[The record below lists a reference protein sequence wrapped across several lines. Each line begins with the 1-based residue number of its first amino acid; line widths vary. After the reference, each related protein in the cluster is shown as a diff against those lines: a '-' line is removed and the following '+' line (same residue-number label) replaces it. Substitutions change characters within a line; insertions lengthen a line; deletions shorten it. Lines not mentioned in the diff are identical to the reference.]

1 MVQWLR
7 LHAPTAGGAS
17 SIPGERTKIL
27 HILQYGKKK
36 KKKKEQLKL
45 ANQPDMGLRG
55 ALVYCENS
63 NVSTWIL
70 EKVIHSGA
78 AGEQEK
84 RCGYET
90 LEKWRLFVTTA

>member
-1 MVQWLR
+1 MLPLQ
-7 LHAPTAGGAS
+7 
-17 SIPGERTKIL
+17 GERVPSLVRELRSCISCSMA
-27 HILQYGKKK
+27 KK

>member
-1 MVQWLR
+1 MLPLQGEQVPSLVGELR
-7 LHAPTAGGAS
+7 SCISCS
-17 SIPGERTKIL
+17 SA
-27 HILQYGKKK
+27 K